1 MEGHHTMVTL
11 GTPARSGRGPADW
24 FEAVAASPRP
34 AVVDYAS
41 GPDRV
46 ELSGRVLANWAAKT
60 ANLLDVEGLGADS
73 TVAVDLPAGWQP
85 LGVLLG
91 AARAGVGVVFT
102 PAGSATDADL
112 VVTDGPSAWA
122 GAAAELWAVASGDGE
137 LPAHAL
143 DFAAEVRVQA
153 DRCTLPLPAGDLAAQ
168 SGNWTDAGGDGTG
181 AIPGAHG
188 TPGGT
193 ARWIRRERG
202 LVVAAQG
209 GRLHRDLA
217 EAVLQAWAA
226 GLPVVLV
233 PVRDADDDGA
243 SGIVAAERLGDV
255 PGDEVPGDEVP
266 GDEAPGGR

>member
-1 MEGHHTMVTL
+1 MVTL

-60 ANLLDVEGLGADS
+60 ANLLDVEGLGAGS

-85 LGVLLG
+85 LAVLLG
-91 AARAGVGVVFT
+91 AARAGAGVVFT
-102 PAGSATDADL
+102 AAGPATDADL

-122 GAAAELWAVASGDGE
+122 GAPAELWAVASGDGE

-153 DRCTLPLPAGDLAAQ
+153 DRCILPLPAGDLAAQ
-168 SGNWTDAGGDGTG
+168 AGSWTDVGGAGAVLDLQGTAGG
-181 AIPGAHG
+181 A
-188 TPGGT
+188 
-193 ARWIRRERG
+193 ARWSRRERG

-209 GRLHRDLA
+209 ARLHRDLA
-217 EAVLQAWAA
+217 EAVLLAWAA

-233 PVRDADDDGA
+233 PVQDADDDGA
-243 SGIVAAERLGDV
+243 AGIVAAERLGDV
-255 PGDEVPGDEVP
+255 QREDVQGEEGR
-266 GDEAPGGR
+266 GGR